1 MMGLIATLVT
11 NPLTYIL
18 FFLVLGFLLR
28 PKRWKRG
35 CYIVSLVLF
44 LLFTN
49 ASLLDWVSQKWYG
62 VYDKP
67 LPMGKTYEY
76 GIVLGGYSDWDWK
89 HERPEFS
96 EIADR
101 LLEGVQLHAK
111 GTIQKLVI
119 ASDGSVIQRKEY
131 EISGNLQ
138 GMKAYLM
145 NMGIPAEDLIIE
157 PKANSTRENA
167 TLTLEL
173 IGENLRNK
181 PSVIIT
187 SSIHV
192 PRALLAF
199 EQVGLHPDV
208 YMTDL
213 PTEIDKST
221 YSIVPSL
228 SVINGWLA
236 LLHEMV
242 GYVAYKYMYE

>member
-1 MMGLIATLVT
+1 MMGLISSLVT
-11 NPLTYIL
+11 NPLVYIL
-18 FFLVLGFLLR
+18 FFVILGLILKS
-28 PKRWKRG
+28 KRWKRG
-35 CYIVSLVLF
+35 MYGVAVVLTLF
-44 LLFTN
+44 FTN
-49 ASLLDWVSQKWYG
+49 ASLLDWVSEKWYG
-62 VYDKP
+62 KYDQP
-67 LPMGKTYEY
+67 LPAGKTYEY

-89 HERPEFS
+89 HDRPEFS

-111 GTIQKLVI
+111 GIIRKLVL
-119 ASDGSVIQRKEY
+119 ASDGSVILRGKGA
-131 EISGNLQ
+131 ISGNPQ
-138 GMKAYLM
+138 GMKVYLM
-145 NMGIPAEDLIIE
+145 NMGIPAEDIIIE
-157 PKANSTRENA
+157 PKANNTHENA

-173 IGENLRNK
+173 IGEDLRNK

-192 PRALLAF
+192 PRSVLAF

-213 PTEIDKST
+213 PTEIDRARF
-221 YSIVPSL
+221 SIWPSFG
-228 SVINGWLA
+228 VIIGWRA

>member
-1 MMGLIATLVT
+1 MMGLISSLVT

-18 FFLVLGFLLR
+18 FFLVLGLLLK
-28 PKRWKRG
+28 PKFWKRG
-35 CYIVSLVLF
+35 CYIVSVVVL

-62 VYDKP
+62 KYDQP
-67 LPMGKTYEY
+67 LPIGKNYEY
-76 GIVLGGYSDWDWK
+76 GIVLGGYSNWDWK

-96 EIADR
+96 DIADR

-111 GTIQKLVI
+111 GTIRKLVL
-119 ASDGSVIQRKEY
+119 ASDGSVILRGKEA
-131 EISGNLQ
+131 ISGNPQ
-138 GMKAYLM
+138 GMKTYLM
-145 NMGIPAEDLIIE
+145 NMGISAEDIIIE
-157 PKANSTRENA
+157 PKANNTHENA

-173 IGENLRNK
+173 IGEELRNK

-192 PRALLAF
+192 PRSVLAF

-208 YMTDL
+208 CMTDL
-213 PTEIDKST
+213 PTEIEQARF
-221 YSIVPSL
+221 SILPSL
-228 SVINGWLA
+228 GVIYGWRA

>member
-1 MMGLIATLVT
+1 MMGLIAALIT
-11 NPLTYIL
+11 NPLVYIL
-18 FFLVLGFLLR
+18 FFLILGWIVR
-28 PKRWKRG
+28 PKRWTRVLYTVG
-35 CYIVSLVLF
+35 IVLA

-49 ASLLDWVSQKWYG
+49 ASLLDYVSEKWYG
-62 VYDKP
+62 EYDQP
-67 LPMGKTYEY
+67 LPAGKTYEY

-111 GTIQKLVI
+111 GVVRKLVI
-119 ASDGSVIQRKEY
+119 ASDGSVIQREG
-131 EISGNLQ
+131 EAISGNPQ
-138 GMKAYLM
+138 GMKVYLM
-145 NMGIPAEDLIIE
+145 NMGIPAEDIIIE
-157 PKANSTRENA
+157 PKANNTHENA

-173 IGENLRNK
+173 IGEDLRNK

-192 PRALLAF
+192 PRSVLAF

-208 YMTDL
+208 CMTDL
-213 PTEIDKST
+213 PTEIDKARF
-221 YSIVPSL
+221 SIWPSL
-228 SVINGWLA
+228 GVIYGWRS

>member
-1 MMGLIATLVT
+1 MMGLISSLVT

-18 FFLVLGFLLR
+18 FFLVLGLLLK
-28 PKRWKRG
+28 PKFWKRG
-35 CYIVSLVLF
+35 CYIVSLVLI

-49 ASLLDWVSQKWYG
+49 APLLDWVSQKWYG
-62 VYDKP
+62 EYDKP
-67 LPMGKTYEY
+67 LPLGKTYEY
-76 GIVLGGYSDWDWK
+76 GIVLGGYSNWDWK

-96 EIADR
+96 DIATR

-111 GTIQKLVI
+111 GTIRKLVL
-119 ASDGSVIQRKEY
+119 ASDGSVILRGKEA
-131 EISGNLQ
+131 ISGNPQ
-138 GMKAYLM
+138 GMKTYLM
-145 NMGIPAEDLIIE
+145 NMGIPAEDIIIE
-157 PKANSTRENA
+157 PKANNTHENA

-173 IGENLRNK
+173 IGEELRNK

-192 PRALLAF
+192 PRSVLAF

-208 YMTDL
+208 CMTDL
-213 PTEIDKST
+213 PTEIEQARF
-221 YSIVPSL
+221 SILPSL
-228 SVINGWLA
+228 GVIYGWRA

>member
-1 MMGLIATLVT
+1 MMGLISTLVT

-18 FFLVLGFLLR
+18 AFLVLGLLLK
-28 PKRWKRG
+28 PKFWKRG
-35 CYIVSLVLF
+35 CYIVSVVLL

-49 ASLLDWVSQKWYG
+49 ASLLDYVSEKWYG
-62 VYDKP
+62 KYDQP
-67 LPMGKTYEY
+67 LPIGKTYEY
-76 GIVLGGYSDWDWK
+76 GIVLGGYSNWDWK
-89 HERPEFS
+89 HERREFS

-111 GTIQKLVI
+111 GIVRKLVI
-119 ASDGSVIQRKEY
+119 ASDGSVIQREGDA
-131 EISGNLQ
+131 ISGNPQ
-138 GMKAYLM
+138 GMKVYLM
-145 NMGIPAEDLIIE
+145 NMGIPSEDIIIE
-157 PKANSTRENA
+157 PKANNTHENA

-173 IGENLRNK
+173 IGEELRNK

-192 PRALLAF
+192 PRSVLAF

-213 PTEIDKST
+213 PTEIDKARF
-221 YSIVPSL
+221 SILPRL
-228 SVINGWLA
+228 SVIIGWRA

>member
-1 MMGLIATLVT
+1 MMGLISSLVT

-18 FFLVLGFLLR
+18 FFLVLGLLLK
-28 PKRWKRG
+28 PKGWKRG
-35 CYIVSLVLF
+35 CYFVSVVLL

-49 ASLLDWVSQKWYG
+49 ASLLDYVSTRWYG
-62 VYDKP
+62 KYDQP
-67 LPMGKTYEY
+67 LPSGKTYEY

-96 EIADR
+96 DTADR
-101 LLEGVQLHAK
+101 LMEGVQLHSK

-119 ASDGSVIQRKEY
+119 ASDGSVIQRKEDK
-131 EISGNLQ
+131 ISGNPQ

-145 NMGIPAEDLIIE
+145 NMGIPAEDIIIE
-157 PKANSTRENA
+157 PKANNTHENA

-173 IGENLRNK
+173 IGEDLLQK

-192 PRALLAF
+192 PRSVLAF

-213 PTEIDKST
+213 PTEIDKARF
-221 YSIVPSL
+221 SILPTI
-228 SVINGWLA
+228 SVIIGWRA
-236 LLHEMV
+236 LLHEML

>member
-1 MMGLIATLVT
+1 MMGLISSLVT

-18 FFLVLGFLLR
+18 FFLVLGLLLK
-28 PKRWKRG
+28 PKFWKRG
-35 CYIVSLVLF
+35 CYIVSLVLI

-49 ASLLDWVSQKWYG
+49 APLLDWVSQKWYG
-62 VYDKP
+62 EYDKP
-67 LPMGKTYEY
+67 LPLGKTYEY
-76 GIVLGGYSDWDWK
+76 GIVLGGYSNWDWK

-96 EIADR
+96 DIADR

-111 GTIQKLVI
+111 GTIRKLVL
-119 ASDGSVIQRKEY
+119 ASDGSVILRGKEA
-131 EISGNLQ
+131 ISGNPQ
-138 GMKAYLM
+138 GMKTYLM
-145 NMGIPAEDLIIE
+145 NMGIPAEDIIIE
-157 PKANSTRENA
+157 PKANNTHENA

-173 IGENLRNK
+173 IGEELRNK

-192 PRALLAF
+192 PRSVLAF

-208 YMTDL
+208 CMTDL
-213 PTEIDKST
+213 PTEIEQARF
-221 YSIVPSL
+221 SILPSL
-228 SVINGWLA
+228 GVIYGWRA

>member
-1 MMGLIATLVT
+1 MMGLIAALIT
-11 NPLTYIL
+11 NPLVYIL
-18 FFLVLGFLLR
+18 FFLILGWIVR
-28 PKRWKRG
+28 PKRWTRVLYTVG
-35 CYIVSLVLF
+35 IVLA

-49 ASLLDWVSQKWYG
+49 ASLLDYVSEKWYG
-62 VYDKP
+62 AYDQP
-67 LPMGKTYEY
+67 LPAGKTYEY

-89 HERPEFS
+89 HGRPEFS

-111 GTIQKLVI
+111 GVVRKLVI
-119 ASDGSVIQRKEY
+119 ASDGSVILREG
-131 EISGNLQ
+131 EAISGNPQ

-145 NMGIPAEDLIIE
+145 NMGIPAEDIIIE
-157 PKANSTRENA
+157 PKANNTRENA

-173 IGENLRNK
+173 IGEDLRNK

-192 PRALLAF
+192 PRSVLAF

-213 PTEIDKST
+213 PTEIDKARF
-221 YSIVPSL
+221 SIWPSL
-228 SVINGWLA
+228 GVIYGWKA

>member
-1 MMGLIATLVT
+1 MMGLIAALIT
-11 NPLTYIL
+11 NPLVYIL
-18 FFLVLGFLLR
+18 FFLILGWIVR
-28 PKRWKRG
+28 PKRWKRVLYTV
-35 CYIVSLVLF
+35 CIVLA

-49 ASLLDWVSQKWYG
+49 ASLLDYVSEKWYWA
-62 VYDKP
+62 YDQP
-67 LPMGKTYEY
+67 LPAGKTYEY

-111 GTIQKLVI
+111 GVVRKLVI
-119 ASDGSVIQRKEY
+119 ASDGSVILREG
-131 EISGNLQ
+131 EAISGNPQ
-138 GMKAYLM
+138 GMKVYLM
-145 NMGIPAEDLIIE
+145 NMGIPAEDIIIE
-157 PKANSTRENA
+157 PKANTTHENA

-173 IGENLRNK
+173 IGEDLRNK

-192 PRALLAF
+192 PRSVLAF

-208 YMTDL
+208 CMTDL
-213 PTEIDKST
+213 PTEIDKA
-221 YSIVPSL
+221 PSL
-228 SVINGWLA
+228 GVIYGWKA

>member
-1 MMGLIATLVT
+1 MGLISSLVT

-18 FFLVLGFLLR
+18 FFLVLGLLLR

-35 CYIVSLVLF
+35 CYIVSVVLL

-49 ASLLDWVSQKWYG
+49 ASLLDYVSEKWYG
-62 VYDKP
+62 KYDRP
-67 LPMGKTYEY
+67 LPAGKTYEY
-76 GIVLGGYSDWDWK
+76 GIVLGGYSNWDWK

-96 EIADR
+96 DIADR

-111 GTIQKLVI
+111 GIIRKLVL
-119 ASDGSVIQRKEY
+119 ASDGSVILRGKEA
-131 EISGNLQ
+131 ISGNPQ
-138 GMKAYLM
+138 GMKTYLM
-145 NMGIPAEDLIIE
+145 NMGIPAEDIIIE
-157 PKANSTRENA
+157 PKANNTHENA
-167 TLTLEL
+167 TLTLKL
-173 IGENLRNK
+173 IGDDLRTK

-192 PRALLAF
+192 PRSVLAF

-208 YMTDL
+208 CMTDL
-213 PTEIDKST
+213 PTEIEQARF
-221 YSIVPSL
+221 SIWPSL
-228 SVINGWLA
+228 GVIYGWRA

>member
-1 MMGLIATLVT
+1 MMGLISSLVT

-18 FFLVLGFLLR
+18 FFLVLGLLLR

-35 CYIVSLVLF
+35 CYIVSVVLL

-49 ASLLDWVSQKWYG
+49 ASLLDYVSEKWYG
-62 VYDKP
+62 KYDRP
-67 LPMGKTYEY
+67 LPIGKTYEY

-96 EIADR
+96 EIGDR
-101 LLEGVQLHAK
+101 LFEGVQLHAK
-111 GTIQKLVI
+111 GIVHKLVI
-119 ASDGSVIQRKEY
+119 ASDGSVIQRDGDA
-131 EISGNLQ
+131 ISGNPQ
-138 GMKAYLM
+138 GMKTYLM
-145 NMGIPAEDLIIE
+145 NMGIPAEDIIIE
-157 PKANSTRENA
+157 PKANNTHENA

-173 IGENLRNK
+173 IGEDLRNK

-192 PRALLAF
+192 PRGVLAF

-213 PTEIDKST
+213 PTEIDKARF
-221 YSIVPSL
+221 SILPTL
-228 SVINGWLA
+228 SVIYGWKA